1 MLDKFNDLVALL
13 SSSPTFIIASS
24 IILATVCLL
33 KVLNPGALALLLFY
47 IISLGIGRSCQC
59 QTIGSSRMERVSTR
73 EESSGFTQHSHVRV
87 SSFLFVSAHLV
98 LVTVSS
104 SLNLKTYL
112 ACLPVNTFLS
122 LQKLM
127 AKSLPGVIP
136 LSVTT
141 TIVAI
146 SLLLSK

>member
-33 KVLNPGALALLLFY
+33 RVLNPGALALLLFY

-59 QTIGSSRMERVSTR
+59 QTIGSSCMERVSTR
-73 EESSGFTQHSHVRV
+73 EESSGFTQHGHVRV
-87 SSFLFVSAHLV
+87 LSFPIVSVHLV

-104 SLNLKTYL
+104 SLTLKTYL
-112 ACLPVNTFLS
+112 VCLPVNTFLS

-127 AKSLPGVIP
+127 AKLLSGVTP
-136 LSVTT
+136 LSVAT
-141 TIVAI
+141 TIMA
-146 SLLLSK
+146 SSPLLSK